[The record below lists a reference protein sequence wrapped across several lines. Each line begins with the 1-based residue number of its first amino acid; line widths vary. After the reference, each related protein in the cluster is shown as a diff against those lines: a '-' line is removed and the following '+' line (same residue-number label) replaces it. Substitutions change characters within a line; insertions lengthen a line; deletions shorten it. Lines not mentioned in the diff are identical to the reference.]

1 LKKLALLTLLAAS
14 SAMAAGETAS
24 ATLTVTGTVS
34 GALSITIDSA
44 PGTFSGGGTN
54 AATSDLGTFTQFA
67 PPTGFIATP
76 SGPSSFAL
84 NGTIGIT
91 VNATNVV
98 SANYDLTAI
107 LGSPAET
114 GLTYKLGAGAV
125 TVTNAAPVTV
135 AAAHVYGA
143 FGLPWELDVNSTNS
157 ITINNS
163 INLVATAN

>member
-54 AATSDLGTFTQFA
+54 AATSDLGVFTQFA
-67 PPTGFIATP
+67 PPAGFTP
-76 SGPSSFAL
+76 TSTGPSSFSLTGA
-84 NGTIGIT
+84 IGIT
-91 VNATNVV
+91 VSATNVV

-107 LGSPAET
+107 LGNPAET
-114 GLTYKLGAGAV
+114 GLTYHLGAGAV
-125 TVTNAAPVTV
+125 VVTNAAPVTV
-135 AAAHVYGA
+135 AAAHAYGA
-143 FGLPWELDVNSTNS
+143 FSLPWVLDVNSTNS
-157 ITINNS
+157 IAINNS

>member
-67 PPTGFIATP
+67 PPLGFTP
-76 SGPSSFAL
+76 NSTGPSSFTLTGA
-84 NGTIGIT
+84 IGIT
-91 VNATNVV
+91 VSATNVV

-107 LGSPAET
+107 LGSVAET
-114 GLTYKLGAGAV
+114 GLTYHLGAGATV
-125 TVTNAAPVTV
+125 VTNAAPVTV
-135 AAAHVYGA
+135 AAAHAYGA
-143 FGLPWELDVNSTNS
+143 FALPWVLDVNSTNS
-157 ITINNS
+157 IAINNT

>member
-54 AATSDLGTFTQFA
+54 AATSDLGTFTQFT
-67 PPTGFIATP
+67 PPTGFTTSSA
-76 SGPSSFAL
+76 GPSSFSLTGA
-84 NGTIGIT
+84 IGIT
-91 VNATNVV
+91 VSATNVV
-98 SANYDLTAI
+98 STDYNLTAQ
-107 LGSPAET
+107 LSNVAET
-114 GLTYKLGAGAV
+114 GLTYKLNSV
-125 TVTNAAPVTV
+125 TVTNAGPVQV
-135 AAAHVYGA
+135 AAAHAYGV
-143 FGLPWELDVNSTNS
+143 FSVPWVLDVNSTNS
-157 ITINNS
+157 ISINNA

>member
-34 GALSITIDSA
+34 GALSITIDTA
-44 PGTFSGGGTN
+44 PGTFNGGGTN
-54 AATSDLGTFTQFA
+54 AATSDLGTFTQFT
-67 PPTGFIATP
+67 PPTGFTTSSA
-76 SGPSSFAL
+76 GPSSFSLTGA
-84 NGTIGIT
+84 IGIT

-98 SANYDLTAI
+98 STDYNLTAQ
-107 LGSPAET
+107 LSNVPET

-125 TVTNAAPVTV
+125 TVTNAGPVQV
-135 AAAHVYGA
+135 AAAHPYGA
-143 FGLPWELDVNSTNS
+143 FSLPWVLDVNSTNS
-157 ITINNS
+157 ITISNA